1 MPTDMPTERS
11 KPMNELHDHNAE
23 QGAHSYP
30 ALRTMA
36 IESLLIE
43 KGLISTD
50 AIDARVQAYERD
62 IGPLNGAKV
71 VARAWTHAEY
81 KARLLAN
88 GAAAIAELG
97 FAGSQGAEIV
107 VLENTPQVHNL
118 VVCTLCS
125 CYPWPVLGLP
135 PRWYKSDAYRARAVI
150 EPRAVLKEFGLELDA
165 SVEVRVW
172 DSNSDIRYMVLPQRP
187 GDTDGMSE
195 SELAALV
202 SRDSM
207 IGVAKADVPS
217 VAAARKRAL

>member
-1 MPTDMPTERS
+1 MPTDMHIEVS
-11 KPMNELHDHNAE
+11 KPMTELHDHNDE
-23 QGAHSYP
+23 HGTQSYP

-43 KGLISTD
+43 KGLISSD

-71 VARAWTHAEY
+71 VARAWTQPRY

-150 EPRAVLKEFGLELDA
+150 EPRAVLKEFGLELDDG
-165 SVEVRVW
+165 VEVRVW

-187 GDTDGMSE
+187 DGTDGMSE

-207 IGVAKADVPS
+207 IGVAKADTPS
-217 VAAARKRAL
+217 AADARKRAL

>member
-1 MPTDMPTERS
+1 MSEHHAQQPARASE
-11 KPMNELHDHNAE
+11 HD
-23 QGAHSYP
+23 P

-50 AIDARVQAYERD
+50 AIDARVQAYEQD

-71 VARAWTHAEY
+71 VARAWTQSDY
-81 KARLLAN
+81 KRRLLTNAT
-88 GAAAIAELG
+88 AAIAELG
-97 FAGSQGAEIV
+97 FSGSQGAEIV

-150 EPRAVLKEFGLELDA
+150 EPRAVLKEFGLELPE

-187 GDTDGMSE
+187 PNTANLSE

-207 IGVAKADVPS
+207 IGVAKAAAPQDIPQLDNRPS
-217 VAAARKRAL
+217 ASQDGD

>member
-1 MPTDMPTERS
+1 MSEHPARQDAPQ
-11 KPMNELHDHNAE
+11 D
-23 QGAHSYP
+23 P

-71 VARAWTHAEY
+71 VARAWTQPEY
-81 KARLLAN
+81 KRRLLAD
-88 GAAAIAELG
+88 ATAAIAELG
-97 FAGSQGAEIV
+97 FSGSQGAEIV

-150 EPRAVLKEFGLELDA
+150 EPRAVLKEFGLELPD

-187 GDTDGMSE
+187 PDTAHLTE
-195 SELAALV
+195 PELAALV
-202 SRDSM
+202 TRDSM
-207 IGVAKADVPS
+207 IGVAQ
-217 VAAARKRAL
+217 AAAPQDSSSAASQPSASPDGD